1 MDFGKLNKEH
11 INLALKDFK
20 EKGVPE
26 GFKQSAF
33 FDVKIEV
40 LLATKA
46 YHGLCKFLR

>member
-1 MDFGKLNKEH
+1 MLFKKVNKEH
-11 INLALKDFK
+11 IRKGISDFK

-26 GFKQSAF
+26 EFKQSAF
-33 FDVKIEV
+33 FDVKIAM